1 MTVTFWEAAVQ
12 AVTAGQRVWL
22 ITVAAVQG
30 SAPQRPGAMMAV
42 GPAGRLAGTIGGG
55 AVEYDCVQKVIR
67 GEALP
72 GDCRGWGLLAVDGLP
87 LGWVKGSGGVL
98 KNHYPKGLRR
108 P

>member
-55 AVEYDCVQKVIR
+55 ALEYDCVQKVIR
-67 GEALP
+67 GQAVP
-72 GDCRGWGLLAVDGLP
+72 GAAAP
-87 LGWVKGSGGVL
+87 
-98 KNHYPKGLRR
+98 NA
-108 P
+108 